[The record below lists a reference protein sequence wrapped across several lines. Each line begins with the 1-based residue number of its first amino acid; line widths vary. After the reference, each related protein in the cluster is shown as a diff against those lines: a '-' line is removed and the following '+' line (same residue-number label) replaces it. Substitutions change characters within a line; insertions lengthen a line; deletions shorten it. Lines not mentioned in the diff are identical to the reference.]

1 MNETTKYAAVYF
13 SYGACAVEAELDV
26 LTGQAEILRT
36 DILFDCGQRW
46 EPKQLL
52 LCLHCMNVEHSAH
65 HLT

>member
-36 DILFDCGQRW
+36 DILFDCGQRYVRT
-46 EPKQLL
+46 KATVVVSA
-52 LCLHCMNVEHSAH
+52 LHEF
-65 HLT
+65 